1 MMDMKE
7 FYILGLPVD
16 TPIGHCTFLKVK
28 DYPDYFMPLQIVGL
42 TKNHIVSKYSELN
55 KDGSLDEFMVE
66 LRNSDMFEIAM
77 GIPEIHEAY
86 LKLFIKL
93 FNDENILL
101 EVTKENFDYYR
112 KLVMTMNCLKE
123 EVINPNPE
131 IQAAIERSRRVKSQ
145 EGEKLEFSDIVTSVV
160 GYNGLTYSDINEF
173 SLYQLYMTYYR
184 IAQFK
189 NYDTTTLFATVSA
202 DKIKIDSWSKHIN
215 LYEDEKYAITQD
227 EFNNAIGTTVND

>member
-16 TPIGHCTFLKVK
+16 TPIGHCNFLKVK
-28 DYPDYFMPLQIVGL
+28 DYPDYFMSLQIVGL
-42 TKNHIVSKYSELN
+42 TKNHIISKYSELN
-55 KDGSLDEFMVE
+55 KDGSLDEFMLE

-77 GIPEIHEAY
+77 GIPELHEAY
-86 LKLFIKL
+86 LKLFNKL
-93 FNDENILL
+93 FNDENILFD
-101 EVTKENFDYYR
+101 VTKENFDYYR

-227 EFNNAIGTTVND
+227 EFNSAIGTTVND